1 MAKEKED
8 GRPNPDELLQKIQK
22 EEKGKLTVFLGAAA
36 GVGKTY
42 AMLEAAH
49 DRLLEGLN
57 VAVGWLETHGRA
69 ETEKLAVGLRQFAP
83 QTIEYRGKMLQE
95 MDIDAILAEKPEIVL
110 VDELAHTNIPG
121 SRHVRRFQDVEELL
135 ENGIHVYTTVNIQHI
150 ESLNDIVAKITGIVV
165 RETVPDYILEQADS
179 IQLVDIPPEE
189 LIKRLK
195 EGKVYVP
202 EQATNAL
209 KKFFRTGNI
218 NALRELSLRFTAS
231 HVDQDLVEYM
241 KQQKIEGPWPA
252 SGRVMVCVSASPFS
266 AQLIRAARRLASG
279 LHAELLAVHIE
290 TPQCRFPMGDKER
303 DRIARN
309 LHLAEEL
316 GGKTISVVGKNLTE
330 EILDVA
336 RTNNVS
342 AIVIGKP
349 RHSRIWD
356 FIHGSVADS
365 LIRKS
370 AGINV
375 YVIQNTEEKESDSG
389 VKTGITTALPESKAV
404 PLFPY
409 LGGLSMAAGITII
422 SWLFQSQIEIV
433 NIALLYLL
441 PVFFTAFWWGRLPAY
456 ATAFV
461 CVLAYDFLFV
471 PPIFTFTVYDIRYVW
486 SFIIFLLVSFFIGGQ
501 TEQLRSEARI
511 ARQREKSIRALY
523 DFSREIAAVV
533 DLDRI
538 AQEMAVHMGENLGR
552 ATRVLLPGSKDM
564 LTIQGYYDTEQADAE
579 EQPFSEAE
587 YAVADWAYRHGQVA
601 GRSTETLPGGQ
612 YLYVPLMS
620 GDKTNGV
627 FGVKLNQQNVT
638 PEERQLINTWVGF
651 AAIAIERVKLTEQ
664 ARQTA
669 LLIEADKLRTALLNS
684 ISHELRT
691 PLSAIVGASSM
702 LLETEV
708 TYDEKTRHELLE
720 SIQEGARRMERV
732 VVNLL
737 DTARIENDM
746 LQLKNDWCDIEDI
759 VGAALRRLG
768 ETAVKYAI
776 KTELS
781 SDLGLV
787 RADCVLLEQVL
798 INIVDNAMKY
808 SPPGSPIII
817 AADRKRDRIKIEV
830 MDSGPGIPQE
840 ELPYI
845 FEKFYRV
852 KQPRKVEGIGLGLSI
867 CKSIIEAHGGQ
878 IWAGNRP
885 TGGTVITFTIPVQ
898 EGCPNIPLLEGN
910 NDGKRC

>member
-69 ETEKLAVGLRQFAP
+69 ETEKLAVGLRRFAP

-165 RETVPDYILEQADS
+165 RETVPDSILEQADS

-266 AQLIRAARRLASG
+266 AQLVRAARRLASG

-303 DRIARN
+303 DRIASN
-309 LHLAEEL
+309 LRLAEEL

-330 EILDVA
+330 EILEVA

-349 RHSRIWD
+349 RHSRVWD
-356 FIHGSVADS
+356 FFHGSVVDA

-370 AGINV
+370 GGINV
-375 YVIQNTEEKESDSG
+375 YVIQNTEEKSNDT
-389 VKTGITTALPESKAV
+389 VMKTGIATTLPASQTV

-409 LGGLSMAAGITII
+409 VGGVSMAVGITII
-422 SWLFQSQIEIV
+422 SWLFQNQIELV
-433 NIALLYLL
+433 NISLLYLL

-471 PPIFTFTVYDIRYVW
+471 PPVFTFTVYDIRYVW

-501 TEQLRSEARI
+501 TEQLRLEAKI
-511 ARQREKSIRALY
+511 ARQREKNIRALY

-533 DLDRI
+533 DLNRI

-552 ATRVLLPGSKDM
+552 ATRVLLPEGKDI
-564 LTIQGYYDTEQADAE
+564 LTIRGYYDIEQDDFGG
-579 EQPFSEAE
+579 QPFSEAE
-587 YAVADWAYRHGQVA
+587 YAVADWAYRNGQVA

-612 YLYVPLMS
+612 YLYVPLLS
-620 GDKTNGV
+620 GDNRIGV
-627 FGVKLNQQNVT
+627 FGVKLNRQKVT

-664 ARQTA
+664 ARQAA
-669 LLIEADKLRTALLNS
+669 LLVEADKLRTALLNS

-691 PLSAIVGASSM
+691 PLAAIVGASSM
-702 LLETEV
+702 LLETGV
-708 TYDEKTRHELLE
+708 SYDEKTRHELLE
-720 SIQEGARRMERV
+720 SIQEGSRRMERV
-732 VVNLL
+732 IVNLL

-746 LQLKNDWCDIEDI
+746 LHLKNDWCDLEDI
-759 VGAALRRLG
+759 VGAALQRFG
-768 ETAVKYAI
+768 ETTAKYVV
-776 KTELS
+776 KTEIPAG
-781 SDLGLV
+781 LGLF

-798 INIVDNAMKY
+798 INLIDNAMKY
-808 SPPGSPIII
+808 SPTGSTITIT
-817 AADRKRDRIKIEV
+817 AAREQEMIKVAV
-830 MDSGPGIPQE
+830 MDNGAGIPKE
-840 ELPYI
+840 DLPHI
-845 FEKFYRV
+845 FDKFYRV
-852 KQPRKVEGIGLGLSI
+852 KQARKVEGIGLGLAI
-867 CKSIIEAHGGQ
+867 CKGIIEAHGGQ
-878 IWAGNRP
+878 IWAENR
-885 TGGTVITFTIPVQ
+885 TSGGTVITFTLPVHEKSPIIP
-898 EGCPNIPLLEGN
+898 PLEEN
-910 NDGKRC
+910 ENGKRS